1 MSEEELK
8 LLDNVFYLA
17 MGEAYSGDVEKIG
30 KLQGKIKYKLG
41 SIEKAI
47 EYIKC
52 VGEMDKEKLLKI
64 INTYGVLPQLKYFQ
78 SEVFELNEAI
88 ISYENFLKIY
98 HNYSEPDIFYANQ
111 DLKMHIA
118 EEIADVMVM
127 LEQFKLY
134 YGISS
139 EDITKIFWEKV
150 DRQISRIEKSDK

>member
-1 MSEEELK
+1 
-8 LLDNVFYLA
+8 
-17 MGEAYSGDVEKIG
+17 
-30 KLQGKIKYKLG
+30 
-41 SIEKAI
+41 
-47 EYIKC
+47 
-52 VGEMDKEKLLKI
+52 MDKEKLLKI

-88 ISYENFLKIY
+88 IKERYT
-98 HNYSEPDIFYANQ
+98 NYFGDRGGYIEDVN
-111 DLKMHIA
+111 HIA

-150 DRQISRIEKSDK
+150 DRQIGRIEKSDNQ